1 MTGPVAVT
9 HHDHTLPSTVS
20 SLLLRD
26 SVHTATVNAARAQF
40 TLFWSTAALLAMA
53 SSSSHDL
60 PPGPSP
66 EERAGWFSRLTFMYV
81 NPLLRIGLQ
90 RPLMHDDL

>member
-26 SVHTATVNAARAQF
+26 SVHTATVNAACAQF
-40 TLFWSTAALLAMA
+40 TLFWSTAAGHGVVL
-53 SSSSHDL
+53 
-60 PPGPSP
+60 
-66 EERAGWFSRLTFMYV
+66 FTRLTTRSQPGGTCRMV
-81 NPLLRIGLQ
+81 LQVDVHVCESPLENRAAA
-90 RPLMHDDL
+90 PADV